1 MAFLA
6 VLATIFGMA
15 MSFGYFTQTYKI
27 IKRKSARDVSLLTY
41 LIFGSGV
48 TVWLIYGISI
58 EDLPIIISNIVAII
72 GAMSVILS
80 YFAYR
85 H

>member
-27 IKRKSARDVSLLTY
+27 IKRKSANDVSLLTY

-58 EDLPIIISNIVAII
+58 RDMPIIVSNIVAVI
-72 GAMSVILS
+72 GAASVIIS
-80 YFAYR
+80 YMVYK